1 MQRLHWNL
9 CAIAGVLLGIF
20 CTSGVNG
27 AAVMSVDFGSEYMKV
42 AVISPG
48 VPMEIALN
56 TESKRKTASMLAFR
70 DGARIFGEDA
80 QNIGVRFPQNSY
92 GYFLDLLGK
101 SIDNPVVELYKKR
114 FPYYKIE
121 ADPQRNTVLFR
132 IGEEVYSVEELVA
145 QLLHKAKEY
154 AENTAQQKITE
165 CVIVTPGY
173 FGQAERSALISA
185 ASLANLKVL
194 QLINDYTAVGLNYG
208 VFRKKEINET
218 AQYYIFYDMG
228 AYKTSA
234 AVVSFQLVKDKATR
248 ETNPVISVL
257 GVGYD
262 RTLGGLEMQLRLRDY
277 LAKEFN
283 NMKKTPTDV
292 FTSPRA
298 LAKLFKEAGRVKN
311 VLSANADHYAQIEN
325 LLDDKDFRVQVTREK
340 FEELCAD
347 LFERVP
353 NVINRALATSGLS
366 MDVVTQVILFGGATR
381 VPKVQEI
388 LKKTIKQDLGKNLN
402 SDEAAAMGAVYRA
415 ADLATG
421 FRVQKFLT
429 KDAVLLP
436 IQVVFER
443 EGESGSMRQVRRTL
457 FGPMNPYPQK
467 KVITFNKHTSDFTF
481 DVNYAELDHLAKNE
495 IPFLGSLNLSRVAL
509 SQVGETLKEHLTEN
523 VESKGIKAH
532 FAMDDSGL
540 FSLTGVE
547 LVYEKSVTELA
558 EEDEESPLSKLGSTI
573 SKLFSSDKTE
583 KAAEE
588 KEQQDDGQEETTTEP
603 PTEEQTATNTTKEA
617 HAGNETT
624 MDKTAD
630 FKEEEAQG
638 QNKTEKPKIVTVK
651 QPIPLEVTHLFTK
664 PLSDELYEESKKKI
678 NELDKIERE
687 RTRRE
692 TALNALES
700 FVIEANQRMEQEEY
714 ASCAVPEEIEQIQ
727 KSCAETSDW
736 LYEDGSDAD
745 AKTYEDKLKE
755 LKKLTNDVYGR
766 HWEHTERPEAL
777 KALAGM
783 LEGSQK
789 FLKTAKNLT
798 KDFNVEKD
806 VFTAVEIETLEKAI
820 TETEE
825 WRNVEVKEQEKLKKS
840 EPVRLTVKLI
850 MEKMSLLDRE
860 VKYLVN
866 KLKIWKPKLKEKKAK
881 SNETDKEEAAAEKE
895 DEAKEEQEEVVK
907 DQEEDGPQVEEPQLP
922 TEDTE
927 KSEGSHSEL

>member
-1 MQRLHWNL
+1 MQKLHGKL
-9 CAIAGVLLGIF
+9 CAIACIVLGILAAN
-20 CTSGVNG
+20 GVSG
-27 AAVMSVDFGSEYMKV
+27 AAVMSVDFGCEWMKV
-42 AVISPG
+42 AVVSPG

-56 TESKRKTASMLAFR
+56 KESKRKTASMVAFR
-70 DGARIFGEDA
+70 DGIRIFGEDA

-101 SIDNPVVELYKKR
+101 SIDNPVVELYRKR

-121 ADPQRNTVLFR
+121 ADPKRNTVVFR
-132 IGEEVYSVEELVA
+132 VGDDVFSVEELVA
-145 QLLHKAKEY
+145 QLLQKAKEF
-154 AENTAQQKITE
+154 AESTAEQKITE

-173 FGQAERSALISA
+173 FGQAERAALIAA

-194 QLINDYTAVGLNYG
+194 QLMNDYTAVGLNYG
-208 VFRKKEINET
+208 VFRKNQINET
-218 AQYYIFYDMG
+218 AQYYVFYDMG

-234 AVVSFQLVKDKATR
+234 AVVSFQLVKDKTTR

-262 RTLGGLEMQLRLRDY
+262 RTLGGLEMQLRLRDH
-277 LAKEFN
+277 LAREFN
-283 NMKKTPTDV
+283 KMKKTKTDV
-292 FTSPRA
+292 FTNPRA

-311 VLSANADHYAQIEN
+311 VLSANANHYAQIEA
-325 LLDDKDFRVQVTREK
+325 LLDDQDFKVQVTREQ
-340 FEELCAD
+340 FEGLCTD

-353 NVINRALATSGLS
+353 HVINRALTASGLS
-366 MDVVTQVILFGGATR
+366 MDVVTQVILFGGGTR

-388 LKKTIKQDLGKNLN
+388 LKNTIKQDLGKNLN

-429 KDAVLLP
+429 KDAVVLP

-443 EGESGSMRQVRRTL
+443 EGDSGSMKQVKRTL

-481 DVNYAELDHLAKNE
+481 DVNYSELDHLDKGE

-509 SQVGETLKEHLTEN
+509 SQVGETLKEHLVEN

-532 FAMDDSGL
+532 FAMDDSGIFAL
-540 FSLTGVE
+540 SGVE
-547 LVYEKSVTELA
+547 LVYEKSVTEAA
-558 EEDEESPLSKLGSTI
+558 EEDDESPLSKLGSTI
-573 SKLFSSDKTE
+573 SKLFSSE
-583 KAAEE
+583 KSE
-588 KEQQDDGQEETTTEP
+588 KEETQKEDSDKEETTSETQSEESKPVNETQEIPATSESAQEKTEP
-603 PTEEQTATNTTKEA
+603 K
-617 HAGNETT
+617 
-624 MDKTAD
+624 D
-630 FKEEEAQG
+630 EEAQA
-638 QNKTEKPKIVTVK
+638 QNKTEKPRIVTVK
-651 QPIPLEVTHLFTK
+651 QAIPSDVTYLFTQ
-664 PLSDELYEESKKKI
+664 PLTEDLYQESKKKI
-678 NELDKIERE
+678 DALDELERQ

-700 FVIEANQRMEQEEY
+700 FVIEANQRMDQNEY
-714 ASCAVPEEIEQIQ
+714 SSCALPEEIEKIQ

-745 AKTYEDKLKE
+745 AKTYEEKLKE
-755 LKKLTNDVYGR
+755 LKKLTNDVYAR

-777 KALAGM
+777 KALKGM
-783 LEGSQK
+783 LDGAEK
-789 FLKTAKNLT
+789 FLKSARNLT
-798 KDFNVEKD
+798 KDANAEKD

-820 TETEE
+820 RETAE
-825 WRNVEVKEQEKLKKS
+825 WRQAEEQEQKKLARNDAI
-840 EPVRLTVKLI
+840 RLTVKSI
-850 MEKMSLLDRE
+850 ADKMALLDRE

-881 SNETDKEEAAAEKE
+881 SNETEKKESEEEEVIAE
-895 DEAKEEQEEVVK
+895 EEQTGK
-907 DQEEDGPQVEEPQLP
+907 DEDGPQIEEPEVP
-922 TEDTE
+922 VDDGE
-927 KSEGSHSEL
+927 KSEPPHGEL

>member
-1 MQRLHWNL
+1 
-9 CAIAGVLLGIF
+9 
-20 CTSGVNG
+20 
-27 AAVMSVDFGSEYMKV
+27 
-42 AVISPG
+42 
-48 VPMEIALN
+48 
-56 TESKRKTASMLAFR
+56 
-70 DGARIFGEDA
+70 
-80 QNIGVRFPQNSY
+80 
-92 GYFLDLLGK
+92 
-101 SIDNPVVELYKKR
+101 
-114 FPYYKIE
+114 
-121 ADPQRNTVLFR
+121 
-132 IGEEVYSVEELVA
+132 
-145 QLLHKAKEY
+145 
-154 AENTAQQKITE
+154 
-165 CVIVTPGY
+165 
-173 FGQAERSALISA
+173 
-185 ASLANLKVL
+185 
-194 QLINDYTAVGLNYG
+194 
-208 VFRKKEINET
+208 
-218 AQYYIFYDMG
+218 
-228 AYKTSA
+228 
-234 AVVSFQLVKDKATR
+234 
-248 ETNPVISVL
+248 
-257 GVGYD
+257 
-262 RTLGGLEMQLRLRDY
+262 
-277 LAKEFN
+277 
-283 NMKKTPTDV
+283 
-292 FTSPRA
+292 
-298 LAKLFKEAGRVKN
+298 
-311 VLSANADHYAQIEN
+311 
-325 LLDDKDFRVQVTREK
+325 
-340 FEELCAD
+340 
-347 LFERVP
+347 
-353 NVINRALATSGLS
+353 

-603 PTEEQTATNTTKEA
+603 STEEQTATNTTKEA

-624 MDKTAD
+624 TDKTAD
-630 FKEEEAQG
+630 FKEEEVQG

-881 SNETDKEEAAAEKE
+881 SNETDKEEAAAEKD

>member
-1 MQRLHWNL
+1 MQRLHWNFV
-9 CAIAGVLLGIF
+9 AIAFVLVISTG
-20 CTSGVNG
+20 GAYG
-27 AAVMSVDFGSEYMKV
+27 AAVMSVDLGSEYMKV
-42 AVISPG
+42 AVVSPG

-56 TESKRKTASMLAFR
+56 TESKRKTATMLAFR
-70 DGARIFGEDA
+70 DGVRIFGEDA
-80 QNIGVRFPQNSY
+80 QNIGVRFPPNSY
-92 GYFLDLLGK
+92 GYFMDLLGK
-101 SIDNPVVELYKKR
+101 SIDNPIVELYQKR
-114 FPYYKIE
+114 FPYYQIE

-132 IGEEVYSVEELVA
+132 IGDEVYSVEELVA
-145 QLLHKAKEY
+145 QLLQKAKEY
-154 AENTAQQKITE
+154 AEETAQQKITE

-173 FGQAERSALISA
+173 FGQAERAALISA

-262 RTLGGLEMQLRLRDY
+262 RTLGGLEMQLRLRDH

-283 NMKKTPTDV
+283 AMKKTPTDV
-292 FTSPRA
+292 RTNPRA
-298 LAKLFKEAGRVKN
+298 MAKLLKEAGRVKT

-325 LLDDKDFRVQVTREK
+325 LLDDKDFRVQVTRETL
-340 FEELCAD
+340 ESLCGD

-353 NVINRALATSGLS
+353 NVINSALKTSGLS
-366 MDVVTQVILFGGATR
+366 MDVVTQVILFGGGTR

-388 LKKTIKQDLGKNLN
+388 LKKTINQELGKNLN

-429 KDAVLLP
+429 KDAVVLP

-443 EGESGSMRQVRRTL
+443 EGESGSMRQVKRTL

-481 DVNYAELDHLAKNE
+481 DVNYAELDHLAKE
-495 IPFLGSLNLSRVAL
+495 EVPFLGSLNLSRVAL
-509 SQVGETLKEHLTEN
+509 SQVSEMLKEHLTEST
-523 VESKGIKAH
+523 ETKGIKAH
-532 FAMDDSGL
+532 FAMDDSGIFAL
-540 FSLTGVE
+540 SSVE
-547 LVYEKSVTELA
+547 LVYDKTQTEAA
-558 EEDEESPLSKLGSTI
+558 EEDDESPLSKLGSTI
-573 SKLFSSDKTE
+573 SKLFSSE
-583 KAAEE
+583 KSEKVEEQPDGQQEEAASEAPAEE
-588 KEQQDDGQEETTTEP
+588 QQP
-603 PTEEQTATNTTKEA
+603 TNTTETPA
-617 HAGNETT
+617 TNETLSGQ
-624 MDKTAD
+624 
-630 FKEEEAQG
+630 EEEAQA

-651 QPIPLEVTHLFTK
+651 KTIPSEVTYLFTK
-664 PLSDELYEESKKKI
+664 PLTDELYEESRKKI
-678 NELDKIERE
+678 GALDKIEKE

-700 FVIEANQRMEQEEY
+700 FVIEANQRMDQKEY
-714 ASCAVPEEIEQIQ
+714 SSCAVAEEIEQIQ

-736 LYEDGSDAD
+736 LYEDGSEAD

-755 LKKLTNDVYGR
+755 LKKLTNDVYSR

-777 KALAGM
+777 KALSGM
-783 LEGSQK
+783 LEGAEK
-789 FLKTAKNLT
+789 FLKSAKNLT
-798 KDFNVEKD
+798 KDTNAEKD
-806 VFTAVEIETLEKAI
+806 VFTTVEIETLEKAI
-820 TETEE
+820 RETEE
-825 WRNVEVKEQEKLKKS
+825 WRKEEIKEQQKLKKS
-840 EPVRLTVKLI
+840 DAVRLTVKSI

-866 KLKIWKPKLKEKKAK
+866 KLKIWKPKLKEKKPK
-881 SNETDKEEAAAEKE
+881 GNDTEEVIPEKDAAAEN
-895 DEAKEEQEEVVK
+895 EAEAT
-907 DQEEDGPQVEEPQLP
+907 EEDGPQVEEPQVP
-922 TEDTE
+922 TEDME
-927 KSEGSHSEL
+927 KSDDTHGEL